1 MMAICVVALS
11 NVLINVAVLAH
22 VLRRS
27 KTERSP
33 ALESLW
39 RKALP
44 LFLQNVFILVYF
56 KIDTVMLGMMRG
68 DHETGLYGAAY
79 RFFEISNVVPTAL
92 LAAMSAPLARRMAAG
107 DWKAFWK
114 RGLALFMAAAFTGFV
129 VLGGVMTWLLP
140 IVAGPSY
147 IPSQPLLRILS
158 LTILFYFP
166 NYFLTMTLVFL
177 KKTVANA
184 WVAATAMVFNVTANW
199 FAIQRWGAAG
209 AAWMTL
215 VTEMLISAACLA
227 IIYRTVRR
235 EATIGV

>member
-1 MMAICVVALS
+1 
-11 NVLINVAVLAH
+11 
-22 VLRRS
+22 
-27 KTERSP
+27 
-33 ALESLW
+33 
-39 RKALP
+39 
-44 LFLQNVFILVYF
+44 
-56 KIDTVMLGMMRG
+56 
-68 DHETGLYGAAY
+68 
-79 RFFEISNVVPTAL
+79 
-92 LAAMSAPLARRMAAG
+92 
-107 DWKAFWK
+107 
-114 RGLALFMAAAFTGFV
+114 
-129 VLGGVMTWLLP
+129 VMTWLLP